1 MPSSV
6 EPIPRTTIPTKFE
19 VNLRRLLSV
28 CENQVSHENGLIR
41 GPEKLKFVTNIK
53 HLKNLLEQIEMDATS
68 NVDKTAISEYARKIQ
83 RLSDIVD
90 EFKLISPVNRT
101 FSQARFTKN
110 AYQSQNEKNKENEL
124 ELKLAP
130 QTNDNNNEPEG
141 LKSAQEK
148 RLELFSS
155 DAINR
160 SEIRQRRTNKFD
172 QEETTNIESVLQ
184 YHRQT
189 QEELTQDLVKM
200 AERLKMNSITFG
212 DIIKRDE
219 KILDQTQSVLGS
231 NLDRLKKEGTRL
243 GRYAGKSSK
252 TTWLVWSV
260 VVFVCFS
267 FFFTFMLIRV
277 FKAPRA

>member
-1 MPSSV
+1 MSISA
-6 EPIPRTTIPTKFE
+6 ITIPTKSE

-28 CENQVSHENGLIR
+28 CENQVSQENGLIR

-53 HLKNLLEQIEMDATS
+53 YLRKLLEQIELDSTN

-83 RLSDIVD
+83 HLSDIVD

-110 AYQSQNEKNKENEL
+110 AYQTQNEKNKENEL
-124 ELKLAP
+124 ELKLVRQAEKELKRELFQAP
-130 QTNDNNNEPEG
+130 HTNDNNNNDDEPDN
-141 LKSAQEK
+141 LKSIQEK
-148 RLELFSS
+148 RIELFSS
-155 DAINR
+155 DAINE

-172 QEETTNIESVLQ
+172 QEETTNVESVLQ

-200 AERLKMNSITFG
+200 AERLKMNSITF
-212 DIIKRDE
+212 
-219 KILDQTQSVLGS
+219 DQAQSVLVG

-243 GRYAGKSSK
+243 VRYAGKSIS
-252 TTWLVWSV
+252 
-260 VVFVCFS
+260 
-267 FFFTFMLIRV
+267 
-277 FKAPRA
+277 KAPQT